1 MPIDSHI
8 WFKFEVLSYGLFFF
22 NVSVKLVDRSSSK
35 KYMEQGGERIIGNQ
49 LFYFGPVK

>member
-1 MPIDSHI
+1 MSGSSLRFYLI
-8 WFKFEVLSYGLFFF
+8 VVFFL
-22 NVSVKLVDRSSSK
+22 NVSVKLVDRSFSK